1 MRIGLILSKPL
12 FPPELPEQKKARFI
26 EQFGLSGYDA
36 EVLTSGHELA
46 NYFEDCLKDYK
57 HPKQAANWIM
67 GSLLGLLNAES
78 KTNLLKLIDEGVI
91 SGKIAKTVFDDMAKT
106 GKPPKQIVEEKGLVQ
121 VTDTGAIE
129 EVVLNI
135 IAKNPKQVEQYKNG
149 KDTLF
154 GFFVGQVMKETK
166 GKANPKAVNEILKA
180 KLSA

>member
-1 MRIGLILSKPL
+1 
-12 FPPELPEQKKARFI
+12 
-26 EQFGLSGYDA
+26 
-36 EVLTSGHELA
+36 
-46 NYFEDCLKDYK
+46 
-57 HPKQAANWIM
+57 
-67 GSLLGLLNAES
+67 
-78 KTNLLKLIDEGVI
+78 
-91 SGKIAKTVFDDMAKT
+91 MAKT

>member
-1 MRIGLILSKPL
+1 
-12 FPPELPEQKKARFI
+12 FI

-78 KTNLLKLIDEGVI
+78 KTIDQSPISASDLANLLKLIDEGVI